1 MASKKSVFN
10 YAPSFYGP
18 GGIQWAD
25 AADYR
30 AEYSRLRS
38 IAQKRLE
45 RIKGTE
51 FEHSAIFQQNQDG
64 FLTVRQAASKGVL
77 AEEMAALRSFLSD
90 DLSTLKGAR
99 ARKEKTLSTLHERGY
114 SFVTSDN
121 YWDYTRFMEWANMVV
136 GSTQFSSEFVNDFIE
151 KVVNSNPSATFDN
164 MKRWFTNWL
173 KANDETEMRRNAK
186 AYNADYYRQ

>member
-18 GGIQWAD
+18 DGIQWAD

-38 IAQKRLE
+38 IAQKRLG

-51 FEHSAIFQQNQDG
+51 FEQSAIFKQNRDG
-64 FLTVRQAASKGVL
+64 FLTVRQAAAKGVL

-90 DLSTLKGAR
+90 DLSTLTGAR
-99 ARKEKTLSTLHERGY
+99 ERKEKTLATLHERGY
-114 SFVTSDN
+114 SFVTSEN
-121 YWDYTRFMEWANMVV
+121 YWNYTRFMEWARMVL
-136 GSTQFSSEFVNDFIE
+136 GSTQFSSEFVNDFFE
-151 KVVNSNPSATFDN
+151 KVVNSNPGATFDN

-173 KANDETEMRRNAK
+173 KANDETEMHRNAR